1 MFRSLVSLALAALV
15 GAVLV
20 LAAVWLVWRAGA
32 GWFQTETRTESRT
45 IVEQIRMIAKLQT
58 VEYHGSNTVKLEK
71 EDWKGKNAAIYLLEG
86 TVVATVDLER
96 MTFEVSGAGPERT
109 VRIKLPPV
117 VVEDPM
123 VDRFEIMMSCASFLT
138 APKLADEDRNTLHR
152 EALIGLKAAANKFGI
167 RDRAVRQAQDYLT
180 TFLAALGYKVVFT

>member
-20 LAAVWLVWRAGA
+20 LGAVWLAWRSGA
-32 GWFQTETRTESRT
+32 GWFHAETRTESHT

-58 VEYHGSNTVKLEK
+58 VEYHGTNTVKLQK
-71 EDWKGKNAAIYLLEG
+71 EDWKGRNTAIYLLEG
-86 TVVATVDLER
+86 TVVATLDLQR

-109 VRIKLPPV
+109 VRIQLPPV
-117 VVEDPM
+117 VVEDAM
-123 VDRFEIMMSCASFLT
+123 VDRFEIIMSCASFLT
-138 APKLADEDRNTLHR
+138 APKLADEDRNALHR

-180 TFLAALGYKVVFT
+180 TFLTALGYKVVFA